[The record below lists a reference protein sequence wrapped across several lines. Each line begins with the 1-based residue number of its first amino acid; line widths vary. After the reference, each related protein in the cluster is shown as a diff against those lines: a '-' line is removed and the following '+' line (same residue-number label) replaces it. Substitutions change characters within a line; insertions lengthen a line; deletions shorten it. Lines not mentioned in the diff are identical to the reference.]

1 MKKAFLALLT
11 VAFGFSV
18 QAAALNWSTYITDAT
33 GNPFDGGQ
41 AYLIQVSDT
50 ANFSI
55 SSSLGITGGSVVDSA
70 TFMSSEAYGSWST
83 DTLTDGETYYF
94 AILGTTTGIAGTS
107 LPTDGLYALD
117 NNNGSLYSLTWNSR
131 TGGSF
136 NSIYIEDENLL
147 PPAMDATVA
156 GTTPSEPGTGGGSN
170 GEIPEPTALALLAL
184 GVAGLALRRRA

>member
-41 AYLIQVSDT
+41 AYLIQVSDV

-55 SSSLGITGGSVVDSA
+55 SSSLGITGGSVVDST

-83 DTLTDGETYYF
+83 DTLTDGATYYF
-94 AILGTTTGIAGTS
+94 AILGTTTGVAGST

-117 NNNGSLYSLTWNSR
+117 NNNGSLYSLTWSSNL
-131 TGGSF
+131 GGAVD
-136 NSIYIEDENLL
+136 SIYILDDSLL

-156 GTTPSEPGTGGGSN
+156 GTTPPTPGPGPSDPGV
-170 GEIPEPTALALLAL
+170 PEPTALALLAL